1 MGAFDLAREDFAALE
16 EGILVQERS
25 FLDLILSRSHA
36 LPCDEIFP
44 SAEPER
50 SNIRIRGKTP
60 NQLRVFA
67 ARSNAEFNLVAGL
80 LEKRYQW
87 RGYAAPMLTTDHPE
101 LDTSDSST
109 QVTLVAEYGDV
120 ALGTLTVG
128 VDSSAAG
135 LYVEHCFPEE
145 VSALRERV
153 QRLAELTR
161 LAVDQCRHSRAVL
174 AALFQAAYVF
184 CRVEHNASD
193 VLIEVNPRHVAFY
206 RRAFGFLQ
214 AAKER
219 TSPRVGASSVLM
231 RLEMAGLDRRLGA
244 FVAAT

>member
-1 MGAFDLAREDFAALE
+1 MGAFDLAAGDFAALE
-16 EGILVQERS
+16 EGILVQEKS
-25 FLDLILSRSHA
+25 FLDLILSRTHA
-36 LPCDEIFP
+36 LPSERLFP
-44 SAEPER
+44 SPEPER
-50 SNIRIRGKTP
+50 STLRVQGNTTDH
-60 NQLRVFA
+60 LRVFA
-67 ARSNAEFNLVAGL
+67 VRSNAELDYVAEL

-87 RGYAAPMLTTDHPE
+87 RGYAAPKFACNKPD
-101 LDTSDSST
+101 SDAPVPST
-109 QVTLVAEYGDV
+109 QVTLVAKYGDA

-128 VDSSAAG
+128 VDSSDAG

-145 VSALRERV
+145 VSALRKQS

-161 LAVDQCRHSRAVL
+161 LAVDQCKHSRAIL
-174 AALFQAAYVF
+174 AGLFQAAYVV
-184 CRVEHNASD
+184 CRVENNVSD

-206 RRAFGFLQ
+206 RRAFGFLP

-244 FVAAT
+244 SVAAI